1 MSPASGGLGTRVG
14 TDVGFAVVSWWAGA
28 LGRGELK
35 KKGPVDMELASWAVH
50 VAPQSCRIA
59 R

>member
-1 MSPASGGLGTRVG
+1 VG
-14 TDVGFAVVSWWAGA
+14 TDVGFALVSWWAGA